1 MRLLCEH
8 RSGELRNMQRE
19 MESVMSSAVSRNFF
33 DNASTAEVAALV
45 DRAKKV
51 TLWRVSDPHDARM
64 QDALALREV
73 RIMKSYRP
81 RLLRAGTAA
90 ARIRSEIFDVLV
102 QTGRWEDTDGEPMGK
117 REVFWDGI
125 SSDNKRDAGLGS

>member
-1 MRLLCEH
+1 
-8 RSGELRNMQRE
+8 MQHE
-19 MESVMSSAVSRNFF
+19 MESVMSSDVSRDFF
-33 DNASTAEVAALV
+33 DTASAAEVAALV

-51 TLWRVSDPHDARM
+51 TLWRVLDPHDARM

-73 RIMKSYRP
+73 RVMKSYRP
-81 RLLRAGTAA
+81 RLLCAGTAA

-125 SSDNKRDAGLGS
+125 SLDNERDARLGS